1 MEKNFFE
8 WIVFLLQKYGN
19 YYMQGT
25 ITTLKISVIGTIA
38 GYLIGLG
45 IGVIRT
51 IPVTDSDSAARKI
64 GVKALNLI
72 TGIYVGIFRGTPMI
86 VQAMVIYYGT
96 LQILN
101 IDLSPFTASLFIVG
115 LNTGAYMSETVR
127 GGIISID
134 NGQIEGAKAIGMSHF
149 QTMVY
154 VVIPQVLRNIMPQM
168 GNTFISNIKD
178 TSVLNVVAVTELF
191 FVTKSAA
198 GTYYRYFEAYVI
210 TALIYLV
217 LTIIFTFILKLVE
230 RTVEG
235 RKAYSLVEVDTL

>member
-8 WIVFLLQKYGN
+8 WIVFLLQKYGD

-25 ITTLKISVIGTIA
+25 ITTLKISVIGTVV

-45 IGVIRT
+45 VGVIRT
-51 IPVTDSDSAARKI
+51 IPVTESDGGIRKM
-64 GVKALNLI
+64 GVKLLNMI

-96 LQILN
+96 LQVMN

-127 GGIISID
+127 GGVISID

-149 QTMVY
+149 QTMIY

-217 LTIIFTFILKLVE
+217 LTIVFSFILKIIE
-230 RTVEG
+230 RLVEG
-235 RKAYSLVEVDTL
+235 RKSYSLVDIETL